1 MNNMKTDSQFTYGVF
16 IGRFQP
22 PHQTHIAVML
32 EALEN
37 VQKLIVVI
45 GSAKT
50 ARNIKNPFLAEER
63 QHLIQTALETA
74 GIDKTRIAFT
84 YVRDYF
90 YNEAMWLAS
99 VQNGVHSITKGSDH
113 IALLGHVKDN
123 SSYYLKSF
131 PQWDYLPTKIVSSLN
146 ATEIRNA
153 LWTGQPIKNM
163 VNPSTAK
170 WLNEFQKT
178 QEYQDLVLE
187 YQFVQEYKKIW
198 AAAPYPPVFVTT
210 DAVVMKSGFVL
221 VIKRGDHPGKGKYA
235 MPGGFL
241 NQKES
246 LLEGCLREL
255 LEETG
260 LKLETNKHLKNN
272 AVFDYPDRSLRGR
285 TITHAYHFDLGIGSL
300 PTIKG
305 SDDAADAFWM
315 PLSDALAKPELF
327 FEDHHAI
334 IEHFVLRQ

>member
-1 MNNMKTDSQFTYGVF
+1 MKSETQFTYGVF

-45 GSAKT
+45 GSAKN
-50 ARNIKNPFLAEER
+50 ARSIKNPFTAEER
-63 QHLIQTALETA
+63 QSLIQIALEQA
-74 GIDKTRIAFT
+74 GIDKSRIAFSF
-84 YVRDYF
+84 VRDYF

-99 VQNGVHSITKGSDH
+99 VQNGVHGITKGSDH
-113 IALLGHVKDN
+113 VALLGHIKDN

-131 PQWDYLPTKIVSSLN
+131 PQWDYLPTKIVSSQS
-146 ATEIRNA
+146 ATEVRTA
-153 LWTGQPIKNM
+153 LWTSQPIKNL
-163 VNPSTAK
+163 VNPSTAI
-170 WLNEFQKT
+170 WLENFQKT
-178 QEYQDLVLE
+178 QAYQDLVLE
-187 YQFVQEYKKIW
+187 YQYVQDYKKLW
-198 AAAPYPPVFVTT
+198 SAAPYPPIFVTT

-260 LKLETNKHLKNN
+260 LKLEPDKTLKNT

-285 TITHAYHFDLGIGSL
+285 TVTHAYHFDLGNGSL

-315 PLSDALAKPELF
+315 LLSEALSKPELF

-334 IEHFVLRQ
+334 IEHFVLRAR

>member
-1 MNNMKTDSQFTYGVF
+1 MNNMKTETQFTYGVF

-32 EALEN
+32 EALEQ

-45 GSAKT
+45 GSAKA
-50 ARNIKNPFLAEER
+50 ARSIKNPLTAEER
-63 QHLIQTALETA
+63 QALIQAALEQA
-74 GIDKTRIAFT
+74 GIEKSRVAFSH
-84 YVRDYF
+84 VRDYF
-90 YNEAMWLAS
+90 YNEAMWLAT
-99 VQNGVHSITKGSDH
+99 VQNGVHGITKGSDH
-113 IALLGHVKDN
+113 VALLGHIKDN

-131 PQWDYLPTKIVSSLN
+131 PQWDYLPTKIVSSLS
-146 ATEIRNA
+146 ATEVRNA
-153 LWTGQPIKNM
+153 LWTRQPIENL
-163 VNPSTAK
+163 VNLSTAA
-170 WLNEFQKT
+170 WLENFQKT
-178 QEYQDLVLE
+178 PDYQDLVLE
-187 YQFVQEYKKIW
+187 YQYVQDYKKIW
-198 AAAPYPPVFVTT
+198 STAPYPPVFVTT
-210 DAVVMKSGFVL
+210 DSVVIKSGFVL
-221 VIKRGDHPGKGKYA
+221 VIKRGDHPGKGRYA

-241 NQKES
+241 NQKET

-260 LKLETNKHLKNN
+260 LKLESDKTLKNS

-285 TITHAYHFDLGIGSL
+285 TVTHAFHFDLGIGSL

-315 PLSDALAKPELF
+315 PLSEALSKPELF

>member
-32 EALEN
+32 EALGN

-50 ARNIKNPFLAEER
+50 ARNIKNPLLAEER
-63 QHLIQTALETA
+63 QHLIQTALEKA

-113 IALLGHVKDN
+113 VALLGHVKDN

-131 PQWDYLPTKIVSSLN
+131 PQWDYLPTKIVSSLS
-146 ATEIRNA
+146 ATEVRNA
-153 LWTGQPIKNM
+153 LWTGQAITSM

-170 WLNEFQKT
+170 WLETFQQT
-178 QEYQDLVLE
+178 QEYKDLVLE
-187 YQFVQEYKKIW
+187 YQFVQDYKKIW
-198 AAAPYPPVFVTT
+198 AAAPYPPIFVTT

-241 NQKES
+241 NQKET

-255 LEETG
+255 FEETG
-260 LKLETNKHLKNN
+260 LKLEADKHLKNN

-315 PLSDALAKPELF
+315 SLSEALSKPELF

>member
-1 MNNMKTDSQFTYGVF
+1 MKLNPQFTYGVF

-22 PHQTHIAVML
+22 PHKTHIAVML
-32 EALEN
+32 EALQA

-50 ARNIKNPFLAEER
+50 ARNVKNPFGAEER
-63 QHLIQTALETA
+63 QAMIICALEEH
-74 GIDKTRIAFT
+74 GVDMNRVAFCE
-84 YVRDYF
+84 VRDYF
-90 YNEAMWLAS
+90 YNEAMWLAA

-113 IALLGHVKDN
+113 IALLGHLKDG

-131 PQWDYLPTKIVSSLN
+131 PQWDFLPTQIVSGLSATQVRQALFCGQDLFGLVEESTLDWLN
-146 ATEIRNA
+146 A
-153 LWTGQPIKNM
+153 
-163 VNPSTAK
+163 
-170 WLNEFQKT
+170 FQNTPDFATLK
-178 QEYQDLVLE
+178 LE
-187 YQFVQEYKKIW
+187 YEYIENYKKIW

-210 DAVVMKSGFVL
+210 DAVVIKSGFVL
-221 VIKRGDHPGKGKYA
+221 VIRRGDQPGKGRLA

-241 NQKES
+241 NQSET
-246 LLEGCLREL
+246 LLAGCLREL

-260 LKLETNKHLKNN
+260 LKLEADKHLKNS
-272 AVFDYPDRSLRGR
+272 AVFDYPERSLRGR
-285 TITHAYHFDLGIGSL
+285 TITHAFHFDLGLGSL

-305 SDDAADAFWM
+305 SDDASDALWM
-315 PLSDALAKPELF
+315 PLSEALAKPEQF